1 MKLHP
6 LVHSRPAFA
15 LACGLALSMGI
26 LSLSAKADEWDKK
39 TVLTINQPVQ
49 VRDTLLQPGQYV
61 FKLYNSSSDRHVVQ
75 IFNRDESRI
84 IDTVLAIP
92 AQRMEPAGHSQFTFW
107 ETPTGTA
114 AALRD
119 WYYPGDTIGQEFPYP
134 KHPEE
139 LAMVTPPEAAAPAPQ
154 AETAQPEEQPETS
167 TSPQAMT
174 EEPPAAEQPVETAQ
188 STPPPAPEQTPPPA
202 ASPEPQPEQQQT
214 PQELPKTAS
223 PYPLIGLSG
232 MILLGL
238 SGLLR
243 LKRSA

>member
-1 MKLHP
+1 
-6 LVHSRPAFA
+6 
-15 LACGLALSMGI
+15 MGI

-139 LAMVTPPEAAAPAPQ
+139 LAMVTPPETAAAPAPQ